1 MALELLM
8 GCVLL
13 EDGTYVMRAY
23 PALLCDE
30 VENRREIGWIAAILI
45 CFGVPAVCTLLLT
58 LYLGRKFNSPL
69 SYFLV
74 RSVFAGHKDSALG
87 FGYRVFS
94 LIRVFMFIFVI
105 TSPEWQADMS
115 QSIGM
120 QGLLMFTIFVVSL
133 TDPRTTRLMTN
144 LEALEELIVY
154 LIVIIGFSSTGEA
167 QDSNVA

>member
-1 MALELLM
+1 
-8 GCVLL
+8 
-13 EDGTYVMRAY
+13 
-23 PALLCDE
+23 
-30 VENRREIGWIAAILI
+30 
-45 CFGVPAVCTLLLT
+45 
-58 LYLGRKFNSPL
+58 
-69 SYFLV
+69 
-74 RSVFAGHKDSALG
+74 
-87 FGYRVFS
+87 
-94 LIRVFMFIFVI
+94 MFIFVI